1 MMISPTMPSFKDS
14 TIVMMVLYRMPDIVR
29 YCVDHVL
36 SVINDR
42 PNTWLV
48 LINNHAELGVEDYFR
63 SINHKQCIKI
73 DLPFNIGRALACN
86 FFLKD
91 YISTENLPKT
101 VVALDPDIYFTKE
114 SFEALVEA
122 SEQLPQCGMIGM
134 RYKNNECNPERNLFF
149 KPKKVLGRNKK
160 DYFISCPF
168 MCTVAGGVFAIQ
180 AKKIVEQCDFNLFPK
195 EVIKIYGG
203 DDSALYS
210 RLRWKFINGY
220 LEGTEAI
227 HFTSAGI
234 ISEDF
239 LTYQNR

>member
-1 MMISPTMPSFKDS
+1 
-14 TIVMMVLYRMPDIVR
+14 
-29 YCVDHVL
+29 
-36 SVINDR
+36 
-42 PNTWLV
+42 
-48 LINNHAELGVEDYFR
+48 
-63 SINHKQCIKI
+63 
-73 DLPFNIGRALACN
+73 
-86 FFLKD
+86 
-91 YISTENLPKT
+91 
-101 VVALDPDIYFTKE
+101 
-114 SFEALVEA
+114 
-122 SEQLPQCGMIGM
+122 
-134 RYKNNECNPERNLFF
+134 LFF
-149 KPKKVLGRNKK
+149 KPKKVLGLNKK
-160 DYFISCPF
+160 DYFLSCPF

-195 EVIKIYGG
+195 EVIKVYGG